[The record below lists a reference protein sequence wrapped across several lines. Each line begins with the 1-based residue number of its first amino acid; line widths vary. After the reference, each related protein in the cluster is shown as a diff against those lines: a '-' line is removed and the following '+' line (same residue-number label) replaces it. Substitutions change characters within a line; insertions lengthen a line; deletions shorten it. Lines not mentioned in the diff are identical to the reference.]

1 MKTKINKKTWLS
13 IVIFS
18 LVGQIA
24 WTMENMFY
32 NLYIVDQFNANPSS
46 IALMVSLSALTAT
59 ITTLFMGALSDKIG
73 KRKLFILSGY
83 FLWGITILSF
93 IFINNKYISSATLGV
108 TLVILLDCLMTFFGS
123 TSNDAAYNAY
133 LTEISDDSNRG
144 KIEGINSAMPLV
156 SILIVFGGL
165 SSFAKIQENG
175 TDTWHIVFIII
186 GALVMLAGI
195 IGIFTIKEP
204 KIEVKKDEPYFK
216 NIFYGFRPSVI
227 KENKTLYIIFI
238 AFAIFGI
245 SLQVYMPYYILYL
258 QKAVKPIEFAS
269 SIGFDSYVIVMAP
282 AIVIASI
289 FTILYGRIIDKL
301 GFIKSLVPTLIIYAL
316 GLVFL
321 TISKDT
327 ITMFIGCLLMMSGYL
342 AATASFNTV
351 IRKYTP
357 KDKVGLFQGL
367 RIISSVLIPML
378 IGPWIGSTLCG
389 GGALFGVL
397 ENEAT
402 FKVSQNVF
410 LGGLIVIILIVI
422 PLYFIF
428 KSKENKNNEVSK

>member
-1 MKTKINKKTWLS
+1 
-13 IVIFS
+13 
-18 LVGQIA
+18 
-24 WTMENMFY
+24 
-32 NLYIVDQFNANPSS
+32 
-46 IALMVSLSALTAT
+46 
-59 ITTLFMGALSDKIG
+59 
-73 KRKLFILSGY
+73 
-83 FLWGITILSF
+83 
-93 IFINNKYISSATLGV
+93 
-108 TLVILLDCLMTFFGS
+108 
-123 TSNDAAYNAY
+123 
-133 LTEISDDSNRG
+133 
-144 KIEGINSAMPLV
+144 
-156 SILIVFGGL
+156 
-165 SSFAKIQENG
+165 
-175 TDTWHIVFIII
+175 
-186 GALVMLAGI
+186 MLAGI

-428 KSKENKNNEVSK
+428 KSKENKNDEVSK